1 MGAFNVSEI
10 VLRAGDAGAVLAN
23 LKQGIMAAN
32 FDDLEKLSGA
42 ALDQHRF
49 FHALKPSDRQV
60 FLGIVNALK
69 CDEVRMSFSPG
80 DQGKH
85 RRLDVEFIDNV
96 DEETVNATLERW
108 RRST

>member
-1 MGAFNVSEI
+1 VGAFNVSEI

-23 LKQGIMAAN
+23 LKQGLMAAN

-85 RRLDVEFIDNV
+85 RGLSVEFINDV
-96 DEETVNATLERW
+96 DHEAVLAFVERW
-108 RRST
+108 ERPT

>member
-23 LKQGIMAAN
+23 LKQGLMSAN
-32 FDDLEKLSGA
+32 FDHLEKLSGA

-85 RRLDVEFIDNV
+85 RRLSVEFINDV
-96 DEETVNATLERW
+96 DHGAVLAFVERW
-108 RRST
+108 ERPT